1 MPLVITL
8 MTTEKQL
15 NDITEMAAALML
27 PKEIA
32 ILLGINPDRFEHT
45 LKHCPDSDWYKAFHK
60 GRLQTKFELRKKI
73 VSLAKAGSPQ
83 AELLAD
89 KYLQQTL

>member
-1 MPLVITL
+1 MESTSVS
-8 MTTEKQL
+8 ER
-15 NDITEMAAALML
+15 ITELAAALML
-27 PKEIA
+27 PNEIA
-32 ILLGINPDRFEHT
+32 ILLDINTRQFEHH
-45 LKHCPDSDWYKAFHK
+45 LKHSPDSDWYRAFHK

-89 KYLQQTL
+89 KYLQQTP